1 MKKILTLLIALM
13 IALLSGCNAG
23 STEKPSE
30 VSGSNYQFDY
40 FLDEIESYKYYDY
53 LITGYITPIDTDII
67 FHTIYDVELNINNY
81 SMLDVK
87 VGNYYADSEYLATSH
102 KNPIYPIRTVS
113 DLDLWKG
120 IYGRGFWKELY
131 SCYDK
136 YDPQKNLP
144 INQYSGL
151 GTQVGRSILEEESAK
166 IIRIGTN
173 YYEVHVF
180 REEIHLENCSIQIS
194 EYTDLYKMMNE
205 KLVYPFTDYDGKKI
219 VHYIEWSSLAFSTQL
234 TLEKL

>member
-53 LITGYITPIDTDII
+53 LITGYITPIII
-67 FHTIYDVELNINNY
+67 VCWTLKWGIIMRIR
-81 SMLDVK
+81 SIWQP
-87 VGNYYADSEYLATSH
+87 
-102 KNPIYPIRTVS
+102 PIKIPYIPSGPYPIWIFGKEFMEGGFGKNYIAAMINMIPKKIYLLINIQ
-113 DLDLWKG
+113 DL
-120 IYGRGFWKELY
+120 E
-131 SCYDK
+131 
-136 YDPQKNLP
+136 
-144 INQYSGL
+144 
-151 GTQVGRSILEEESAK
+151 
-166 IIRIGTN
+166 
-173 YYEVHVF
+173 H
-180 REEIHLENCSIQIS
+180 
-194 EYTDLYKMMNE
+194 E